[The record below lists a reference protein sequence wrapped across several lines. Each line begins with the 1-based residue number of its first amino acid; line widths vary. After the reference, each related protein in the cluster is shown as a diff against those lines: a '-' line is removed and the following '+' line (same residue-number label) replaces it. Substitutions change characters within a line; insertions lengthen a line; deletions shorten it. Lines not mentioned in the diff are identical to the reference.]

1 MSKESSSSN
10 VVLGTLIGT
19 AIGFGAGLLL
29 APASGK
35 ETRHLL
41 GDKANEAKDAIN
53 DAAEKTVASLK
64 EVRQSAEEALKDVT
78 AAKKE

>member
-1 MSKESSSSN
+1 MSKENSSSN

-19 AIGFGAGLLL
+19 AIGFAAGLLL

-35 ETRHLL
+35 ETRQLL
-41 GDKANEAKDAIN
+41 GEKANEARDAIN

-64 EVRQSAEEALKDVT
+64 EVRESAEEALKKAT
-78 AAKKE
+78 TQEA